1 MATQDPKQALKSE
14 LRDAFDG
21 EIDDATA
28 ERALGDPPR
37 SRFAT
42 LISDNQLMIGITLA
56 VAIVFG
62 VVLSVFLDSWVF
74 LVVAVLVHGLG
85 TLGTTALAV
94 WLATSGEK
102 PDPRT
107 VARLEEQGVTDPEQ
121 ALNDAVHNVRHGGE
135 GDRGRLGGTLD
146 QP

>member
-1 MATQDPKQALKSE
+1 MALEDPEQTLKRE
-14 LRDAFDG
+14 LKDSFDG

-28 ERALGDPPR
+28 ERALDGPSR

-42 LISDNQLMIGITLA
+42 VFSENQLLIGITLA
-56 VAIVFG
+56 TAVVFG

-85 TLGTTALAV
+85 TLVTTALAV
-94 WLATSGEK
+94 WMATSGDK

-121 ALNDAVHNVRHGGE
+121 ALNDAVHNVRSGG
-135 GDRGRLGGTLD
+135 
-146 QP
+146 